1 MSVIKIVRGK
11 QRGAVRG
18 VIYGTE
24 GIGKSTLAAQFPK
37 PVVLD
42 TEDGTRHLD
51 VARVHVADWKTLT
64 LAVAEL
70 AVDAQ
75 GFETVV
81 VDSADWAER
90 LLVEWM
96 LKTGGKKSIED
107 YGFGKGYTLLQEHFG
122 RFLADCDKLVA
133 AGVNVVFV
141 AHATTRRV
149 SPPDMTEGFDRY
161 ELKLTKQV
169 APILKEW
176 ADLLLFANYKI
187 RLVEGGDGRLKATGG
202 KVRVMYAE
210 RSAAWDAKNRFGL
223 PEELP
228 MGIEALARVFAGP
241 TARRTVGPA
250 AAKPGPDDAPL
261 FDRITRF
268 IGDAADVPTLGKIG
282 DRIDR
287 LRSDGELSEGQA
299 EQLEQLVADRHQE
312 IEPAAEAAK

>member
-37 PVVLD
+37 PIVLD

-64 LAVAEL
+64 LAIAEL
-70 AVDAQ
+70 AVDPQ

-96 LKTGGKKSIED
+96 LKSSGKKSIED

-141 AHATTRRV
+141 AHATTKRT

-202 KVRVMYAE
+202 KARVMYAE

-228 MGIEALARVFAGP
+228 MGIEALAPVFA
-241 TARRTVGPA
+241 APA
-250 AAKPGPDDAPL
+250 AGPRFEPVKADEDDGPL
-261 FDRITRF
+261 FDRICRY
-268 IGDAADVPTLGKIG
+268 IGDAANVRTLGKIG
-282 DRIDR
+282 DRIDE
-287 LRSDGELSEGQA
+287 LKSAGELTDAQA
-299 EQLEQLVADRHQE
+299 EQLEQLVADRHHE